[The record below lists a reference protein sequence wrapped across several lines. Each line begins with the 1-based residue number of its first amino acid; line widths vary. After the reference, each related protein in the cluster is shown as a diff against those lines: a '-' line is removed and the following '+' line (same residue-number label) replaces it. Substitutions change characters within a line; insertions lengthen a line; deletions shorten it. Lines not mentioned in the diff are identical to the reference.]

1 MKRRA
6 LLIFSLLF
14 MLSATLAVY
23 SDCAQAADD
32 HFHFSSESHDPAIH
46 CPEPFV
52 NSSTLAPSAYRPE
65 VKKISKV
72 LVALHPKVDRPV
84 SAPLLTDY
92 HFGELSLQQDL
103 FRLEEVYRI

>member
-23 SDCAQAADD
+23 SNCAQAADD

-46 CPEPFV
+46 CTDPLV

-65 VKKISKV
+65 GKKVSKV

-84 SAPLLTDY
+84 SAPPLTDY
-92 HFGELSLQQDL
+92 HFGELSSQQDL